1 MEPVAD
7 ECWRRVLQLS
17 AREETVEACYEKT
30 FAMAPAERSCEN
42 TTLEQNIG
50 KMLPEMSEVGQ
61 YVVKFQERL
70 KIRVL
75 KRL

>member
-17 AREETVEACYEKT
+17 AREGTVEACYGKT

-42 TTLEQNIG
+42 